1 MSAENDVLE
10 VTIDRMNMEDLP
22 QILEIEKESFPAPW
36 SPGMFINEMNNP
48 AAQCICA
55 RVNFDKKSVVV
66 AYTIFRFV
74 VDVVHLHN
82 LAVKN
87 QFRRQHLASN
97 LLNAMEEIAKKVGI
111 NAITLEVRPS
121 NTAAIDL
128 YQQRGFIVKGRRP
141 NYYPE
146 TKEDAL
152 IMWAYLK

>member
-48 AAQCICA
+48 AAQH
-55 RVNFDKKSVVV
+55 
-66 AYTIFRFV
+66 FRFV

-87 QFRRQHLASN
+87 QFRRQHLAFN
-97 LLNAMEEIAKKVGI
+97 LLDVIEEIAKKVGI

-121 NTAAIDL
+121 NTAAIEL
-128 YQQRGFIVKGRRP
+128 YRQRGFVVKGRRP